1 MLAGPRLT
9 NNGTS
14 NGTSE
19 PGKRVSNGTVET
31 MLNHKVHSNN
41 DNGNN
46 NIIGNH
52 KVHTNNDIISNGNG
66 ILETMLIA
74 HWVVIVYIVPKGYF
88 WWN

>member
-31 MLNHKVHSNN
+31 MLNHKVHTNN
-41 DNGNN
+41 DNDNN
-46 NIIGNH
+46 SIIG
-52 KVHTNNDIISNGNG
+52 NGNG

>member
-31 MLNHKVHSNN
+31 MLNHKVHTNN
-41 DNGNN
+41 DNDNN
-46 NIIGNH
+46 NIIVN
-52 KVHTNNDIISNGNG
+52 SNG

-74 HWVVIVYIVPKGYF
+74 H
-88 WWN
+88 

>member
-31 MLNHKVHSNN
+31 MLNHKVH
-41 DNGNN
+41 
-46 NIIGNH
+46 
-52 KVHTNNDIISNGNG
+52 TNNDIISNGNG

-74 HWVVIVYIVPKGYF
+74 H
-88 WWN
+88 